1 MHLQLQRNNSN
12 QKILERGKK
21 PMKVILT
28 KDISGLGSIAS
39 VVKVKG
45 GYARNYLL
53 PRSMAVVANPSNL
66 KEIEHYKR
74 ILSNK
79 KEKIIKEFVLQAN
92 SIKKVSLKIAKQVGE
107 EDKIFGS
114 VTAAEISELLEKE
127 GIKISRKQIEVPKDI
142 KVLGKYE
149 ASVQLHA
156 EVSCNVK
163 FQVIALTKEESS

>member
-1 MHLQLQRNNSN
+1 MQ
-12 QKILERGKK
+12 
-21 PMKVILT
+21 VILT
-28 KDISGLGSIAS
+28 KDINGLGSIAS

-53 PRSMAVVANPSNL
+53 PRSLAVVANPSNL

-74 ILSNK
+74 ILSKK
-79 KEKIIKEFVLQAN
+79 KEILIKEFVAKAD
-92 SIKKVSLKIAKQVGE
+92 SIKKLSLTIAKQVGE

-127 GIKISRKQIEVPKDI
+127 GVNISRKQIEVPKNI

-149 ASVQLHA
+149 ASVHLHA

-163 FQVIALTKEESS
+163 FQVVALTKEESA